1 MTSGPELP
9 RWTEGTELPDP
20 LRHLLEAS
28 RSEQGTRE
36 QVAVLAQSLARV
48 LGPRVGVGD
57 VPLAA
62 PPAPLR
68 ARGRWLSGVI
78 GGAATLAGLWWAF
91 ANGPTPPPAPV
102 PTPSVPSL
110 VAQTPP
116 EPSPARPAVAPSP
129 SVPEPAA
136 VAEASQ
142 DDGMPL
148 TVPGKP
154 GRSRPTEAELL
165 ERAQA
170 VLRAEPARALAL
182 TREHRRRY
190 PAGALVQEREVIAI
204 EALRRLGRDRAAS
217 HKADVFA
224 ERYPGSVH
232 HNRLEQTNEPTLQEV
247 PSPPRAGAT
256 R

>member
-1 MTSGPELP
+1 VTSGPELP
-9 RWTEGTELPDP
+9 RWTEGAELPDP

-48 LGPRVGVGD
+48 LGPRAGVGD

-62 PPAPLR
+62 PSAPLR

-91 ANGPTPPPAPV
+91 ANGPTPLPA

-110 VAQTPP
+110 VAQAPP
-116 EPSPARPAVAPSP
+116 EPSPAAPAVAPSP
-129 SVPEPAA
+129 PVPEPAA
-136 VAEASQ
+136 VAEARP
-142 DDGMPL
+142 DDAMPL
-148 TVPGKP
+148 TVPRKP

-170 VLRAEPARALAL
+170 ALRAEPARALAL

-217 HKADVFA
+217 HEADVFG

-232 HNRLEQTNEPTLQEV
+232 HNRLEQTHEPTPQQV
-247 PSPPRAGAT
+247 PSPPHARAP